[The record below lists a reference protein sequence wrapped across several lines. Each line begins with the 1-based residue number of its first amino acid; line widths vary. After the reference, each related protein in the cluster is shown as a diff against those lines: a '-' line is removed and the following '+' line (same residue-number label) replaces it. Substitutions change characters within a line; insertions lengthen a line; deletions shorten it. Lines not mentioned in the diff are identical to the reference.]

1 MKHRPEEVNTR
12 DRAAPWYMV
21 PPETRGLSEMS
32 GAPPLRRTDRMMPD
46 DRMREMLARG
56 FHGRL
61 ATVGADGSPYC
72 VPLLY
77 VWDDGQVFLHNTL
90 ARGHLRTNVDHEPRV
105 CFEIDEAGEVFDY
118 GRFECDSSVA
128 YRSVIVFGRIRVVTE
143 ASAKQWFCEVLM
155 AKYGKPG
162 TDRPKGFFPRLD
174 QITVYAITVERMTG
188 KELALPEVSQQW
200 PAVDM
205 TKTPHARAPG

>member
-1 MKHRPEEVNTR
+1 
-12 DRAAPWYMV
+12 
-21 PPETRGLSEMS
+21 
-32 GAPPLRRTDRMMPD
+32 MPD
-46 DRMREMLARG
+46 ERMHAMLAQG

-61 ATVGADGSPYC
+61 ATVGADGAPYC

-90 ARGHLRTNVDHEPRV
+90 ARGHLRANVDHEPRV
-105 CFEIDEAGEVFDY
+105 CFEIDQAGDVFDY

-128 YRSVIVFGRIRVVTE
+128 YRSVIVFGRIRIVTD
-143 ASAKQWFCEVLM
+143 SNAKQRFCEALM

-162 TDRPKGFFPRLD
+162 GNRPKSFFPRLD
-174 QITVYAITVERMTG
+174 QITVYAIAVERMTG
-188 KELALPEVSQQW
+188 KELALPDVSQQW

-205 TKTPHARAPG
+205 TKSPNARVPG